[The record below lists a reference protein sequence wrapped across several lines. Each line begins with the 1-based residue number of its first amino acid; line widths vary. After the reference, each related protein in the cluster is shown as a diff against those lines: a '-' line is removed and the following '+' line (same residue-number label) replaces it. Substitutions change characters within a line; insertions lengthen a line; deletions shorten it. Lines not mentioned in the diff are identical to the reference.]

1 MARCTRV
8 VRWNSTAGRWREL
21 GTRSLLDAMT
31 GDYVRRTHGCATVHV
46 GKSPRSVTTARSPYE
61 PSGVVLGARS
71 CCLPRTCLSML
82 ISGSRGTPNTLTCDR
97 ARVRGPRLLDS
108 HACRDALVTRDL
120 RS

>member
-31 GDYVRRTHGCATVHV
+31 GDYVRKTRGCATVHV

-82 ISGSRGTPNTLTCDR
+82 ISGSRGSVNAPTSHTR
-97 ARVRGPRLLDS
+97 WKAGPRDGPQRGGTTE
-108 HACRDALVTRDL
+108 HGAVAG
-120 RS
+120 